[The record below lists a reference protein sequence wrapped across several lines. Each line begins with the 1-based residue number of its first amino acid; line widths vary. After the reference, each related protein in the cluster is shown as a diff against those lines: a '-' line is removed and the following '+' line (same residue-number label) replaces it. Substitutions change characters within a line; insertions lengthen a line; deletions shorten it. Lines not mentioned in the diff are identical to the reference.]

1 MSLRSSRLSFLLAAL
16 TCLITALPSQGEGGE
31 VQEQLQQARQKL
43 AKKRA
48 KSGELDDAGMEAE
61 LSRMSPEELLAARKR
76 RGSRGQCRFVAD
88 VRPARLLPGQ
98 SGTMLITAIL
108 QGRSVLQAPASISV
122 KSVTKGDLVEFGELT
137 ARPALA
143 GTIHKGFLGRPVYE
157 NTAVF
162 EVPVTLAGNAT
173 LGDKLQVAVDL
184 EFDIYDGES
193 TQVVG
198 RFVERVQT
206 DVEVGRAL
214 DPQVEPRAARSE
226 RDAPEEPVAPVGAGK
241 VSAAGGAG
249 SGSAVG
255 GAASSVSAAPAAE
268 DTPAAS
274 DTMSL
279 PVGGGSAGGGWS
291 IRGLL
296 LAGGGI
302 LVVIVVLLL
311 ARKR

>member
-1 MSLRSSRLSFLLAAL
+1 M
-16 TCLITALPSQGEGGE
+16 ITALPSQGEGGE

-48 KSGELDDAGMEAE
+48 KSREFDDAGTEAE

-108 QGRSVLQAPASISV
+108 QGRSVLQAPATISI
-122 KSVTKGDLVEFGELT
+122 KSVTKGDLVEFGQLT

-206 DVEVGRAL
+206 DVEVGQAL
-214 DPQVEPRAARSE
+214 DPVVEPRTARSE
-226 RDAPEEPVAPVGAGK
+226 REAPEEPVAPVGAGE
-241 VSAAGGAG
+241 VSTAGGVGCGPAMDG
-249 SGSAVG
+249 AVVRVG
-255 GAASSVSAAPAAE
+255 VAPAVEEPSAASS
-268 DTPAAS
+268 T
-274 DTMSL
+274 TSL
-279 PVGGGSAGGGWS
+279 PVGRSGAFGGGSITW
-291 IRGLL
+291 LL
-296 LAGGGI
+296 LGGGGI
-302 LVVIVVLLL
+302 LVVIVMLLL